1 LSIRSRRN
9 YNPNTMSVNTGTHT
23 LKMFYPPAPDAN
35 QIPFENRPYKSD
47 WTRYGKAALM
57 LHIFQGQP
65 RPGSLTPSEES
76 EDGEEVMPEVIY
88 TVVEVVPLLK

>member
-1 LSIRSRRN
+1 
-9 YNPNTMSVNTGTHT
+9 MSVNTGTHT

-47 WTRYGKAALM
+47 WTRYGKAALR

-88 TVVEVVPLLK
+88 TVIEVVLLLK